1 MLVPGCT
8 VPKSKAAKK
17 IKNRMQ
23 QLGDMFG
30 RRDKE
35 KLGDGEAVFKAA
47 KVGSEPQEMIMV
59 CHPGIFLPSICHFL
73 QEHRDQQI
81 RGSTTHTHAF
91 IQTFRG

>member
-8 VPKSKAAKK
+8 VPKSEAAKK

-35 KLGDGEAVFKAA
+35 TLGDGEAVLKAA
-47 KVGSEPQEMIMV
+47 KVGSEPEENDHGLSSSFF
-59 CHPGIFLPSICHFL
+59 CHPFATS
-73 QEHRDQQI
+73 
-81 RGSTTHTHAF
+81 
-91 IQTFRG
+91 